1 MPDSAQQLQR
11 IYLAGF
17 ELQTFERYPKCIGVV
32 RDNCVALLVP
42 GVDGLQI
49 LGTPGW
55 RMGEVMGVLT
65 EREGR
70 KVFQAKSDI
79 VEATPERL
87 ALLLADSDRP
97 IQVLVAGKAHPADED
112 GKDMIQLV
120 VDFARSLGAKAIVKG
135 LRAISDFEYELEM
148 NQLNRRQDPE
158 IESVY
163 LMASAQYS
171 FLSSSGVKELA
182 VFGGRID
189 DLVPD
194 GVVRRLQEE
203 LRR

>member
-1 MPDSAQQLQR
+1 MPDSAEQLQR

-32 RDNCVALLVP
+32 RDGCVALLVP

-70 KVFQAKSDI
+70 KIFQAKTEI

-87 ALLLADSDRP
+87 RLL
-97 IQVLVAGKAHPADED
+97 QK
-112 GKDMIQLV
+112 
-120 VDFARSLGAKAIVKG
+120 F
-135 LRAISDFEYELEM
+135 
-148 NQLNRRQDPE
+148 RQD
-158 IESVY
+158 
-163 LMASAQYS
+163 
-171 FLSSSGVKELA
+171 LA
-182 VFGGRID
+182 KSMRVE
-189 DLVPD
+189 VSEP
-194 GVVRRLQEE
+194 
-203 LRR
+203 